1 MIVHIITSLDK
12 GGAEGVLTRL
22 LTEPKL
28 SEEAV
33 VVVLKQG
40 GYWTPFLR
48 QNGIVVHELKFTSL
62 MSALHSL
69 WLCRLLIK
77 NLNPKLMVSWLYHA
91 DFLTVL
97 LRLMLVRTPIIWNLR
112 QTDLHPKKSS
122 QSTRL
127 IFRFNALV
135 SNIVPR
141 QIVCCADAVERFHV
155 RQGYCAAKMCVIPNG
170 FHVPDFDRSKNY
182 SKSRFKIGMAARF
195 DGQKDHKTLLN
206 AVHQFKKNVTDDC
219 ELILAGKGIEASN
232 AQLMQWVRELGLDK
246 HVTLLGQVDNM
257 TAFYSELDLHCLVS
271 AFGEGF
277 PNVVA
282 ESMAHGVP
290 NVSSDSGEVDKIIGD
305 SGILVPIGDCA
316 ALINAMK
323 IMYQEW
329 STELYHKRQARAKA
343 IISSQYSIERMRT
356 LYGEIFDKY

>member
-22 LTEPKL
+22 LMEPKL

-33 VVVLKQG
+33 VVVLKQR

-48 QNGIVVHELKFTSL
+48 KSGIVVYELNFSSFT
-62 MSALHSL
+62 SALHSL

-77 NLNPKLMVSWLYHA
+77 NLNPKLIVSWLYHA

-97 LRLMLVRTPIIWNLR
+97 LRMMLVRTPIIWNLR

-122 QSTRL
+122 QFTRL
-127 IFRFNALV
+127 IFRFNALA
-135 SNIVPR
+135 SSLVPR
-141 QIVCCADAVERFHV
+141 KIVCCAHAVEQFHV
-155 RQGYCAAKMCVIPNG
+155 KQGYCAAKMCVIPNG
-170 FHVPDFDRSKNY
+170 FHVPDFKRLKSDST
-182 SKSRFKIGMAARF
+182 SRFKIGMAARF
-195 DGQKDHKTLLN
+195 DGQKDHETLLN
-206 AVHQFKKNVTDDC
+206 ALHQFKKEVTNDF
-219 ELILAGKGIEASN
+219 ELILAGKGIETSN
-232 AQLMQWVRELGLDK
+232 AQLMRWVRELDLDK

-257 TAFYSELDLHCLVS
+257 TAFYSALDLHCLVS

-290 NVSSDSGEVDKIIGD
+290 NISTDSGEVDKILGD

-316 ALINAMK
+316 ALMNAMK
-323 IMYQEW
+323 IMHQEW
-329 STELYHKRQARAKA
+329 STELYYKRKAKAKA
-343 IISSQYSIERMRT
+343 IISSQYSIERMCT